1 MDDYLQWQLDHVQE
15 HGTAMYIQGLRY
27 AINMFEIAGE
37 DALPKLKE
45 RLAEEEATLKE
56 LRGE

>member
-1 MDDYLQWQLDHVQE
+1 MDNNLQQIDRIQE
-15 HGTAMYIQGLRY
+15 HGIAMYALGLKH

-45 RLAEEEATLKE
+45 RLAEEEAALKE
-56 LRGE
+56 LKGE

>member
-1 MDDYLQWQLDHVQE
+1 MTDLNWITDHTREHGIAMYLQ
-15 HGTAMYIQGLRY
+15 GLQH
-27 AINMFEIAGE
+27 AVNMFEIAGE

-45 RLAEEEATLKE
+45 RLAEEEAALKE